1 VNTRRRRVHPLE
13 ISNKQVV
20 VGQLKCFIRSASW
33 VTAGF
38 GSSFAGKDGGN
49 FKCQCLNANFSQR
62 LLYTDQSADTEAQ
75 KKILAEDPEMSLRY
89 RKNIESEISS
99 RFRFI
104 LNGSQEQAT
113 ARAVCPVG
121 RCLPKCT

>member
-1 VNTRRRRVHPLE
+1 M
-13 ISNKQVV
+13 
-20 VGQLKCFIRSASW
+20 
-33 VTAGF
+33 TAGF

-49 FKCQCLNANFSQR
+49 FKCQLAIAIKFAAC
-62 LLYTDQSADTEAQ
+62 TDLSADTEAQ

-113 ARAVCPVG
+113 ARTVCFLNYLVSKKEHG
-121 RCLPKCT
+121 RQY

>member
-1 VNTRRRRVHPLE
+1 MEEILCVSHQWLIATR
-13 ISNKQVV
+13 
-20 VGQLKCFIRSASW
+20 
-33 VTAGF
+33 
-38 GSSFAGKDGGN
+38 FAA
-49 FKCQCLNANFSQR
+49 C
-62 LLYTDQSADTEAQ
+62 TDHSADTEAQ

-113 ARAVCPVG
+113 ASAVCFLKRLVSKKTHG
-121 RCLPKCT
+121 RRY